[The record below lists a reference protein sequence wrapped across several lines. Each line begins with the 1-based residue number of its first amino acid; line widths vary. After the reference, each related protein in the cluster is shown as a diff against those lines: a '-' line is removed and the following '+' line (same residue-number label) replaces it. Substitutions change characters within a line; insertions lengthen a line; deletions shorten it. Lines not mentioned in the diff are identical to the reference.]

1 MRRTIWFGL
10 LAAALAVSLGTTG
23 CRRRPKTGAGIGDDM
38 IGPDAGIG
46 AMGEHGLAY
55 RPEGGL
61 DIITS
66 VSFSP
71 VYFEYD
77 SAQVSDSQRAGIE
90 AVADYVREGA
100 RRFPD
105 DGGMAWNAGAT
116 LAYEITQFV
125 PRDEAE
131 KYEAEAQPYFARA
144 IELGAAPEWM
154 VLSTADKLS
163 KLGQKERAVEQLLR
177 LLPTIDDEATRLL
190 MIQRLEELR
199 AEADYE
205 GLVQTLETLSARH
218 QAEFPYVPFDFY
230 LVLGPAE
237 ISAPFPD
244 ALLDLLER
252 EPRP

>member
-90 AVADYVREGA
+90 AVADYARKNARVGVLVEGNCDERVSADYNLSLGERRALAVRAYLIGLGI
-100 RRFPD
+100 
-105 DGGMAWNAGAT
+105 DGGLIQTKSNGEEKPAALGHDEDAWRQN
-116 LAYEITQFV
+116 
-125 PRDEAE
+125 R
-131 KYEAEAQPYFARA
+131 
-144 IELGAAPEWM
+144 
-154 VLSTADKLS
+154 
-163 KLGQKERAVEQLLR
+163 
-177 LLPTIDDEATRLL
+177 
-190 MIQRLEELR
+190 R
-199 AEADYE
+199 AE
-205 GLVQTLETLSARH
+205 
-218 QAEFPYVPFDFY
+218 F
-230 LVLGPAE
+230 VL
-237 ISAPFPD
+237 F
-244 ALLDLLER
+244 R
-252 EPRP
+252 Q